1 MNQNLIRQLKEFE
14 DQHKNK
20 NNADVPMTVTVT
32 RSEIDNKLT
41 EMEKRAWFVKQ
52 TPDEEKMDGWMDGEM
67 ETSKL
72 TLFWTFIF

>member
-32 RSEIDNKLT
+32 RSEIDNELT

-52 TPDEEKMDGWMDGEM
+52 TPDEEKMDGWMERW
-67 ETSKL
+67 KL
-72 TLFWTFIF
+72 VN